1 MTTIQD
7 AGWAV
12 AQPPSPTESPL
23 PPVPHEHDPSRAD
36 LRLGE
41 SEARYLKTLL
51 RLADANYREAEIVGW
66 RSAAGTHATALLAEL
81 ERIAHAMGWALD

>member
-1 MTTIQD
+1 MTTIHD
-7 AGWAV
+7 AVWAV
-12 AQPPSPTESPL
+12 TQPPSSTESPL
-23 PPVPHEHDPSRAD
+23 HPASHEHDQSRAEFH
-36 LRLGE
+36 LGE

-81 ERIAHAMGWALD
+81 ERVAHAMGWALD